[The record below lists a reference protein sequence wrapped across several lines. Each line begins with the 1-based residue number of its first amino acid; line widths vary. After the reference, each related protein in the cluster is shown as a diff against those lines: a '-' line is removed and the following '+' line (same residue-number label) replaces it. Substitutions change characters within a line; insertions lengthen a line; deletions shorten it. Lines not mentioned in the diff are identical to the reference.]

1 MKINLF
7 AKLATIST
15 VVLFAIGCQK
25 SVITDGTESGKRAT
39 TPRSVTY
46 NQYNVSGF
54 GYDITGRY
62 SNEKSAKGPVIDPRK
77 VKAAGRLQDTEP
89 SGTDSWEE
97 YGENASSYSQKM
109 SRRVNAGAGFKI
121 FGIELSASFS
131 RLDTSSNYFDAKYI
145 YSTYYF
151 TVTKRSIN
159 MNGTAATL
167 MPHLDDNFKSDVLT
181 YTPQELVRFYGT
193 HVMTHIYT
201 GGRLNISYQAETRH
215 SNRTAAARAGAKVTA
230 SKFNVEVG
238 TSSDVSETD
247 ASHNYNRT
255 LAYSTIG
262 GDTRHQLVGEI
273 NLEITNTVFNKTN
286 WQNSITKENSKLID
300 FGSDGLV
307 PIYEFISDPNKK
319 QQVKKYVED
328 YVRNKEIQNLYKRV
342 PVHSKYF
349 RGNRN
354 TNENHILDLDPNIA
368 GTHLEYHGIAF
379 YAFDYQAPNTVP
391 VYRYYHQR
399 WNDHFYTTNP
409 AAERL
414 EGYNYELIAFYA
426 YKSPTQTNGTPT
438 VPVYRFMNT
447 PTFNHFYSRV
457 RGPHATGYNYEKI
470 EFYAHNE

>member
-131 RLDTSSNYFDAKYI
+131 SLDTSSNYFDAKYI

-273 NLEITNTVFNKTN
+273 NLEVTNTVFNKTN
-286 WQNSITKENSKLID
+286 WQNSITK
-300 FGSDGLV
+300 
-307 PIYEFISDPNKK
+307 
-319 QQVKKYVED
+319 
-328 YVRNKEIQNLYKRV
+328 
-342 PVHSKYF
+342 
-349 RGNRN
+349 
-354 TNENHILDLDPNIA
+354 
-368 GTHLEYHGIAF
+368 
-379 YAFDYQAPNTVP
+379 
-391 VYRYYHQR
+391 
-399 WNDHFYTTNP
+399 
-409 AAERL
+409 
-414 EGYNYELIAFYA
+414 
-426 YKSPTQTNGTPT
+426 
-438 VPVYRFMNT
+438 
-447 PTFNHFYSRV
+447 
-457 RGPHATGYNYEKI
+457 
-470 EFYAHNE
+470 